1 MGLFGNKEEKTC
13 QCGNCKCGKV
23 SQDNI
28 LEGSDH
34 TFKVLGSGCKKCI
47 TLEENVKQACKEMN
61 KLVNIKYVKDFSE
74 IAAYGVMQTP
84 ALVLDE
90 DVVSY
95 GKVLTVD
102 EVKEVIAENF

>member
-1 MGLFGNKEEKTC
+1 
-13 QCGNCKCGKV
+13 
-23 SQDNI
+23 
-28 LEGSDH
+28 
-34 TFKVLGSGCKKCI
+34 
-47 TLEENVKQACKEMN
+47 MN